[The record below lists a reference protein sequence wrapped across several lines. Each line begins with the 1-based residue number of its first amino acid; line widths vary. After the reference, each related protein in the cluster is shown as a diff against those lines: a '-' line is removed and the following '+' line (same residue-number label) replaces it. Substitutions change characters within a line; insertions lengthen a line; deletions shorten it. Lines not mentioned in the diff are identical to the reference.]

1 MIPVNRPLPM
11 DAPRVAGN
19 VAAERAGALSS
30 RRIGFVIPSSNRRFE
45 PEAAAFLPAGV
56 VPHIAR
62 ARMTG
67 AQRASPEITEQRILD
82 AARALADARCELVFL
97 HCTAHSTE
105 LGPEGERRLT
115 ERIRSA
121 TGVPGAATGL
131 AIRAAL
137 AALRAKRIGV
147 VTPYDVETTNEEVR
161 YLQAC
166 GFEVVDV
173 AAYNLS
179 GSDAFC
185 STAPEFWRKAMVEH
199 RGACATADAVLLSCA
214 NIRCLEALEEIE
226 AAAMR
231 PVVTSNQAAL
241 WFAARMVAGELAL
254 SSLGCLSDLQLAG
267 SSQGTN

>member
-1 MIPVNRPLPM
+1 MSI
-11 DAPRVAGN
+11 DAATTVRN
-19 VAAERAGALSS
+19 VAIERAGALSP
-30 RRIGFVIPSSNRRFE
+30 RRVGFIIPSSNRRFE
-45 PEAAAFLPAGV
+45 PEAAAFLPGGI

-67 AQRASPEITEQRILD
+67 AQKAAPEIMEQRILD
-82 AARALADARCELVFL
+82 AARSLADARCELVFL

-105 LGPEGERRLT
+105 LGPEGEHRLVET
-115 ERIRSA
+115 MRQA

-137 AALRAKRIGV
+137 DALGARRIAV
-147 VTPYDVETTNEEVR
+147 VTPYDVATTNEEVR

-166 GFEVVDV
+166 GFEVVHV
-173 AAYNLS
+173 RAYDLA

-185 STAPEFWRKAMVEH
+185 STPPEFWRETVIAE
-199 RGACATADAVLLSCA
+199 REACAPADAVLLSCA
-214 NIRCLEALEEIE
+214 NIRCLESLDEIE

-241 WFAARMVAGELAL
+241 WFAARTVAAELAL
-254 SSLGCLSDLQLAG
+254 PDLGCLSQRQFAD